1 MPFYVYAQ
9 DQPDVADQLMEWC
22 EEHWSYM
29 DRFDDRLI
37 LRGPT
42 VSDDGEEHTGSVH
55 VVDLADRA
63 AAERFAREEP
73 FWKAD
78 LYRDLTVVEAEVLLS
93 REPEADVPYT
103 LVTAR
108 WPLSAGAP
116 GDVEPRGLSGAETDS
131 RLIFV
136 AALVDDGGTGTT
148 GVVAVVRALPDEARG
163 LVRPVAEG
171 LADGRPAA
179 LTAQRWERGG
189 RN

>member
-1 MPFYVYAQ
+1 MPFYVYAE

-73 FWKAD
+73 FWKAG

-93 REPEADVPYT
+93 REPETDVPYT
-103 LVTAR
+103 LVAAQ
-108 WPLSAGAP
+108 WPLSADAP
-116 GDVEPRGLSGAETDS
+116 CDAERRGLLGTEADS

-136 AALVDDGGTGTT
+136 AALMDGDGAGTT
-148 GVVAVVRALPDEARG
+148 GVVAVVRALPDEARD
-163 LVRPVAEG
+163 LIQPFAEG

>member
-9 DQPDVADQLMEWC
+9 DQPDVADQLMELS

-29 DRFDDRLI
+29 DRFEDRLI

-73 FWKAD
+73 FWKAG
-78 LYRDLTVVEAEVLLS
+78 LYRDLTVVAAEVLLN
-93 REPEADVPYT
+93 REPAADVPHT
-103 LVTAR
+103 LVTAQ
-108 WPLSAGAP
+108 WPLSAGVPA
-116 GDVEPRGLSGAETDS
+116 DAERRELSGAEADS
-131 RLIFV
+131 RLVFV
-136 AALVDDGGTGTT
+136 AVLRGGDGAGTT
-148 GVVAVVRALPDEARG
+148 GVVAAVRALPDEARA
-163 LVRPVAEG
+163 LVRPFAEG

>member
-63 AAERFAREEP
+63 AAEGFAREEP
-73 FWKAD
+73 FWKAG
-78 LYRDLTVVEAEVLLS
+78 LYRDLTIVAADVLVS

-103 LVTAR
+103 LVTAQ

-116 GDVEPRGLSGAETDS
+116 GDAGPRGLSGAETDS

-148 GVVAVVRALPDEARG
+148 GVVAVVRALPDEARD
-163 LVRPVAEG
+163 LVRPLAEG
-171 LADGRPAA
+171 WAGGLPAA